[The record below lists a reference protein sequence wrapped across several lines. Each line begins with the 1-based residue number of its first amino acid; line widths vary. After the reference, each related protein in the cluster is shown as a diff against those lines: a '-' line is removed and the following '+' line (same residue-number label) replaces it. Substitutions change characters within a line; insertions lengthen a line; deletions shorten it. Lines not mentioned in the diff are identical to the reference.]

1 MPRFLGTALASQR
14 RMLAAVLQAPGVMS
28 IVERPIPATG
38 PDDVLVRVSA
48 VGICG
53 SDVHY
58 YTHGRIGRHVLDR
71 PIILGHEAAGDIAAV
86 GTHVSEQRVGERV
99 AIEPGIPCRACA
111 WCASGRYNL
120 CPQIRFLAT
129 PPVDG
134 AFVEFLAIPSVLAHA
149 IPPELSLEAA
159 ALVEPTAVGVH
170 AARTAEIR
178 PGTRCAVIGCGPIG
192 LLLVQVLRAHGA
204 SYVAAA
210 DPDPDRRQMAAEL
223 GADEIAGTATD
234 FQASGH
240 HAVFEASG
248 SAAGLATSIGLARPG
263 GRVVWIGLP
272 RTDEVP
278 VAVSQIIDKELVACG
293 VFRYANAHALA
304 IDLIARGQV
313 RTGSLITH
321 RFPLQRAGD
330 ALDVAASRSGGVVK
344 VLVEPATQLGA
355 AA

>member
-1 MPRFLGTALASQR
+1 
-14 RMLAAVLQAPGVMS
+14 MLAAVLEAPGVMS
-28 IVERPIPATG
+28 VVERAIPVPG

-48 VGICG
+48 VGVCG

-58 YTHGRIGRHVLDR
+58 YTHGRIGRHVVDR
-71 PIILGHEAAGDIAAV
+71 PIILGHEAAGEIAAV
-86 GTHVSEQRVGERV
+86 GTHVAPQRMGERV
-99 AIEPGIPCRACA
+99 AIEPGIPCRTCA
-111 WCASGRYNL
+111 WCTCGRYNL
-120 CPQIRFLAT
+120 CQHMRFLAT

-134 AFVEFLAIPSVLAHA
+134 AFVEFLAIPSTLAHA

-170 AARTAEIR
+170 AARTAEIG
-178 PGTRCAVIGCGPIG
+178 PGSRCAVMGCGPVG

-204 SYVAAA
+204 SYIAAA
-210 DPDPDRRQMAAEL
+210 DPDPDRRQLAREL
-223 GADEIAGTATD
+223 GADQVAGTGTQ
-234 FQASGH
+234 FQADGH
-240 HAVFEASG
+240 DAVFEASG
-248 SAAGLATSIGLARPG
+248 TAAGLAASISLARPG

-293 VFRYANAHALA
+293 VFRYANAHGLA
-304 IDLIARGQV
+304 IDLIAGGQV
-313 RTGSLITH
+313 QTGSLITH

-330 ALDVAASRSGGVVK
+330 ALDVAASRSEGVVK
-344 VLVEPATQLGA
+344 VLVRPTTQLGA